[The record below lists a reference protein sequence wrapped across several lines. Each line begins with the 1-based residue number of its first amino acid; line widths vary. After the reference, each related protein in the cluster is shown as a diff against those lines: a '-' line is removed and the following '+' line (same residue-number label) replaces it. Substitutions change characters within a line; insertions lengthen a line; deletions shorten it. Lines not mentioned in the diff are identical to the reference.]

1 MLQISST
8 PLVDLRSQLVAY
20 SRSLKGKDWDEQQ
33 RLANAFSGPH
43 NEYQRAVEKLFG
55 ELNGWQVAETS
66 FTPDALGH
74 VAMQW
79 DAVIRD
85 WMDHYVCYRANNRNV
100 AIVGQP
106 YGHLDS
112 YRADLD
118 ACAAGYGLRW
128 HVPPQPYAS
137 IHYPGYTLFIVMT
150 VPAVTTI
157 QWLPEQVHAE
167 QFAVEGG

>member
-33 RLANAFSGPH
+33 RLANAFS
-43 NEYQRAVEKLFG
+43 ELSKSLFG

-112 YRADLD
+112 YRAE
-118 ACAAGYGLRW
+118 
-128 HVPPQPYAS
+128 P
-137 IHYPGYTLFIVMT
+137 
-150 VPAVTTI
+150 
-157 QWLPEQVHAE
+157 
-167 QFAVEGG
+167 